1 MDMIADVKEERKTI
15 QCSATAHAAFE
26 KVCKER
32 AVERSMFSAATR
44 LILWFAKQEAA
55 VQAAVLAD
63 TDEGMEIPYA
73 EALERLARDLREK
86 ARLREQ
92 VSRLPPDDSTTAT
105 GEGEPGNNPRPT
117 PRGGFDPAAE
127 VKPHWGR
134 KKKG

>member
-1 MDMIADVKEERKTI
+1 MDMITDVKEERKTI
-15 QCSATAHAAFE
+15 QCSATAHAVFE
-26 KVCKER
+26 KACKER

-44 LILWFAKQEAA
+44 LILWFAKQDAP
-55 VQAAVLAD
+55 VKTAVLAD

-86 ARLREQ
+86 ARLRAQ
-92 VSRLPPDDSTTAT
+92 VSRLPPDDPTTAT
-105 GEGEPGNNPRPT
+105 DADAPDSTRKPT